1 MYPRSTSYLAQTPE
15 SEADLADGLGIV
27 NRHAPPLNMVT
38 FNPTPEDKKELELQ
52 KGQPGVCYNI
62 RYNMHLSHLLFKIPW
77 VALFNLYFPAPNL
90 LAFVI

>member
-27 NRHAPPLNMVT
+27 NRHGPQLNMVT

-52 KGQPGVCYNI
+52 KGQPGVRN
-62 RYNMHLSHLLFKIPW
+62 LF
-77 VALFNLYFPAPNL
+77 L
-90 LAFVI
+90 